1 MRQYGAQHSRIE
13 PPQQQVVNVRPYQKV
28 HLMQP
33 GSCPPARPN
42 IEDIAYEQKYGKG
55 PLMQQQA
62 ERLRRLQ
69 EATRKVQAHQPEKQ
83 PETAVQIQLDKLK

>member
-1 MRQYGAQHSRIE
+1 
-13 PPQQQVVNVRPYQKV
+13 
-28 HLMQP
+28 
-33 GSCPPARPN
+33 
-42 IEDIAYEQKYGKG
+42 
-55 PLMQQQA
+55 MQQQA